1 MRSKP
6 IDLAVIDPPIWHV
19 LADDT
24 VYGPYTFG
32 QMRGFI
38 KEGRIARDTQVAP
51 REGGPFKRAGEIGKL
66 IPVFDPLATPCEDD
80 GKGDA
85 PVTAADTAYN
95 LVIMTKLTGVRADAL
110 RRMMNEIGDYAE
122 SMPGVFVVRTRTPM
136 QRVRARIEVVVS
148 TEDQVVLVDAS
159 HNRIGFIHLGPEKDV
174 NVRSVWNAKLD

>member
-1 MRSKP
+1 MRNKP
-6 IDLAVIDPPIWHV
+6 IDLAVIDPPVWHV
-19 LADDT
+19 LAGDA
-24 VYGPYTFG
+24 VYGPYTYG

-38 KEGRIARDTQVAP
+38 REGRIARDTLVAP

-66 IPVFDPLATPCEDD
+66 VPVFDPLAMPREDD
-80 GKGDA
+80 DTGA
-85 PVTAADTAYN
+85 ATAAAADTAHN
-95 LVIMTKLTGVRADAL
+95 LVLMTKLTGVRAEAL
-110 RRMMNEIGDYAE
+110 RRIMNEIGDYAE
-122 SMPGVFVVRTRTPM
+122 PMPGVFVMRTRTPM